1 MIIEKVS
8 ISEVKPNPN
17 NPRIIKDD
25 KFKKLVKSIKEF
37 PQMLDIRPIVIDEL
51 GYILGGNMR
60 FKACKEAGLIEIPI
74 IRTINLTEQQ
84 KMEFVIKDNA
94 NFGDWDWEVLS
105 SNDWELSLVSEWG
118 VDVFELP
125 NELDYSLLDD
135 EEGDDD
141 TDDKVKDKA
150 DGNSKS
156 ILLPFKKPED
166 MVEFTKLMKQWQ
178 QDGLCPGHAALE
190 AVKKFNSK

>member
-1 MIIEKVS
+1 MLVEKVS

-74 IRTINLTEQQ
+74 IRASNLTEQQ
-84 KMEFVIKDNA
+84 KLEFVIKDNA
-94 NFGDWDWEVLS
+94 NFGDWDWEVLQ
-105 SNDWELSLVSEWG
+105 SNWDMSNVGEWG

-125 NELDYSLLDD
+125 SDVDYSLLDGNGED
-135 EEGDDD
+135 GDD
-141 TDDKVKDKA
+141 VNSQVQDKA
-150 DGNSKS
+150 ASVTKS
-156 ILLPFKKPED
+156 ILLPFVKEEEYK
-166 MVEFTKLMKQWQ
+166 EFMKILQGWVKL
-178 QDGLCPGHAALE
+178 GLDPGHDVL
-190 AVKKFNSK
+190 KKIKA